1 MAYVHVNKRVDL
13 AQRGITLQSIYVLS
27 LLVDLLTKAEK
38 HVRVLMTGRLL
49 GLCCFVFLEFPE

>member
-13 AQRGITLQSIYVLS
+13 AQWGITLQSIYVLS

-38 HVRVLMTGRLL
+38 HVRVLMTERLL
-49 GLCCFVFLEFPE
+49 GLRCFGFSGVS